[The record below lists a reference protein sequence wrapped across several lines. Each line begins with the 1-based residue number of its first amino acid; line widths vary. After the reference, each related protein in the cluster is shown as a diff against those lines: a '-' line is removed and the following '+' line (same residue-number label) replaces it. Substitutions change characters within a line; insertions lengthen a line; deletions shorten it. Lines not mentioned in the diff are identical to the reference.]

1 MKKEKIRQIIIGD
14 VVYTTIQKNDRI
26 KLVKKSK
33 IQDKIKTKSIQS

>member
-26 KLVKKSK
+26 KLIKKSE
-33 IQDKIKTKSIQS
+33 IQDKIKTDLS